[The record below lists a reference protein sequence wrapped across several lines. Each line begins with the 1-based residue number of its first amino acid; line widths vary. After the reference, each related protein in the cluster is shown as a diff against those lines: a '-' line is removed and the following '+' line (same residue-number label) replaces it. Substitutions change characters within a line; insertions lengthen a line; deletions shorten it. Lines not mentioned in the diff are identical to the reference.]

1 MLRGQL
7 VKLKKRTVRNKKAR
21 QSKKKLYFGKD
32 AHRAIV
38 EYQTAAQREEKHQI
52 YISKIRNSFDK
63 LAENLIFIHGFA
75 RDQEHF
81 NLLKADCVS
90 FLYETL
96 EKFDSNRGSKAFSY
110 FNVCAKNFLIIRS
123 KKNLKNKQRNIS
135 IENFKNMSL
144 SEKNAIENYKIIPA
158 QDDLLILEEDKE
170 ILKEVLQKIKLKVV
184 NHNEKLCID
193 SIIKVF
199 ENIDNLDFLN
209 KRAIFVY
216 LREIS
221 GLNPKQLSVA
231 ISNIRKLYREIVGSD
246 SFYFL
251 FRT

>member
-1 MLRGQL
+1 
-7 VKLKKRTVRNKKAR
+7 VKLKKKTARRRRTSSK
-21 QSKKKLYFGKD
+21 SKKKLYFGKE
-32 AHRAIV
+32 AHQAILD
-38 EYQTAAQREEKHQI
+38 YQGAPQREQKHEI

-81 NLLKADCVS
+81 KLLKADCVS

-96 EKFDSNRGSKAFSY
+96 EKFDGARGSKAFSY

-123 KKNLKNKQRNIS
+123 KKDLKNKQRNIS
-135 IENFKNMSL
+135 IENFKNMNAA
-144 SEKNAIENYKIIPA
+144 EKSAVENYKIIPS

-170 ILKEVLQKIKLKVV
+170 ILKEILGKIKDKVT

-193 SIIKVF
+193 SIVKVF

-231 ISNIRKLYREIVGSD
+231 ISNIRKHYREIVGND
-246 SFYFL
+246 SFYIL
-251 FRT
+251 FKQ